1 MHYTIVCLFDLS
13 ALWRLETG
21 AGVFFYSLQK
31 AFCKC
36 MLLSLLFL
44 QPLIAPA
51 QTSSVKR
58 MIVEKRDASFTRFLQ
73 PAVFSLSKIMM
84 HDVVNP
90 PAAARY
96 YAYCM
101 LGAYEIVAQNNNTL
115 IPLTALVKQYK
126 SSIITTKQTDYD
138 HRIAAIY
145 CILETGRLML
155 PSGYR
160 LQEEEE
166 QFIAA
171 QQKAKVSRAIIDSSV
186 AVASYMAAR
195 IADYAKSDRY
205 GKLSAQLRY
214 TPIKGDGYWYPTPPA
229 YMEAVEPNWKSVR
242 PLIIDSCNQFPP
254 LSPVAFSKDSNS
266 LFYRLA
272 KEVYDVSTKPT
283 PEQLNIASF
292 WDCNPFVVA
301 TSGHMSIGFK
311 KISPGGHWMNI
322 AAIAAQ
328 KAQLDFAATITVQM
342 LVGVT
347 IQDAFI
353 SCWDEK
359 YRSNRIRPETYI
371 NRYINIKW
379 QPVLQT
385 PPFPEYTS
393 GHSVVST
400 AAAEVLTYLLGDRFA
415 YTDNS
420 EEIFEIPA
428 RSFSSFRNAAAE
440 AAMSRLY
447 GGIHYRDAIEN
458 GQQQGKELGVFI
470 VDRLQKM
477 GIKPVKSFYK

>member
-1 MHYTIVCLFDLS
+1 MPHKKVCLFDMS
-13 ALWRLETG
+13 TLWRLETA
-21 AGVFFYSLQK
+21 AGVIYSSGQK
-31 AFCKC
+31 AFCKY
-36 MLLSLLFL
+36 MLLSLLLF
-44 QPLIAPA
+44 QPLITPA
-51 QTSSVKR
+51 QTSSVKK
-58 MIVEKRDASFTRFLQ
+58 IVVEKSEATFTRFLQ

-115 IPLTALVKQYK
+115 SPLNGLLKQYK
-126 SSIITTKQTDYD
+126 SSVIKTKQTDYD

-166 QFIAA
+166 QFIAT

-186 AVASYMAAR
+186 AVAGYIAAR
-195 IADYAKSDRY
+195 IAEYAKSDRY

-214 TPIKGDGYWYPTPPA
+214 TPVKGDGYWYPTPPA
-229 YMEAVEPNWKSVR
+229 YMEAVEPNWKSLR

-254 LSPVAFSKDSNS
+254 LPPVAFSKDSNS
-266 LFYRLA
+266 SFYQLA
-272 KEVYDVSTKPT
+272 KEVYEVSLKPT

-342 LVGVT
+342 LVGIT
-347 IQDAFI
+347 IMDAFI

-400 AAAEVLTYLLGDRFA
+400 ASAEVLTYLLGDRFA

-420 EEIFEIPA
+420 EELFEIPA
-428 RSFSSFRNAAAE
+428 RSFPSFRNAAAE
-440 AAMSRLY
+440 AAISRLY

-458 GQQQGKELGVFI
+458 GQQQGKELGAFI
-470 VDRLQKM
+470 ISRLQQA
-477 GIKPVKSFYK
+477 GIQPVK

>member
-1 MHYTIVCLFDLS
+1 MHYTIVCLFDMS
-13 ALWRLETG
+13 TLWRLETG
-21 AGVFFYSLQK
+21 AGVFFSSGQK
-31 AFCKC
+31 VFWKC
-36 MLLSLLFL
+36 ILLALLLF
-44 QPLIAPA
+44 QPLATPA
-51 QTSSVKR
+51 QTSTTKK
-58 MIVEKRDASFTRFLQ
+58 IVVDKSDATFTRFLQ

-101 LGAYEIVAQNNNTL
+101 LGAYEIVAQNNNAL
-115 IPLTALVKQYK
+115 SPLSGLLKQYK
-126 SSIITTKQTDYD
+126 RNVITTKQADYD

-166 QFIAA
+166 QFIAT

-186 AVASYMAAR
+186 AVASYIAAR

-254 LSPVAFSKDSNS
+254 LPPVAFSKDSNS
-266 LFYRLA
+266 SFYRLA
-272 KEVYDVSTKPT
+272 REVYDVSIKST

-301 TSGHMSIGFK
+301 TSGHMSIGYK

-328 KAQLDFAATITVQM
+328 KAQLDFESTITVQM
-342 LVGVT
+342 LVGIT
-347 IQDAFI
+347 IHDAFI

-379 QPVLQT
+379 QPLLQT

-393 GHSVVST
+393 GHSVIST
-400 AAAEVLTYLLGDRFA
+400 AAAEVLTYLLGDRFT

-428 RSFSSFRNAAAE
+428 RSFSSFRHAAAE
-440 AAMSRLY
+440 AAISRMY

-458 GQQQGKELGVFI
+458 GQQQGKELGAFI
-470 VDRLQKM
+470 TKRLQAV
-477 GIKPVKSFYK
+477 GIKPVK

>member
-1 MHYTIVCLFDLS
+1 MQNVVVRLFDMS
-13 ALWRLETG
+13 ALRRLETG
-21 AGVFFYSLQK
+21 AGVISCSLLK
-31 AFCKC
+31 AFYQTVV
-36 MLLSLLFL
+36 LFLLLF
-44 QPLIAPA
+44 QPLAASA
-51 QTSSVKR
+51 QTITSKKA
-58 MIVEKRDASFTRFLQ
+58 IVQKSDAAFTRFLQ

-101 LGAYEIVAQNNNTL
+101 LGAYEIVSQNNTTL
-115 IPLTALVKQYK
+115 TSLNNLLKQYK
-126 SSIITTKQTDYD
+126 RSVITTRPADYD
-138 HRIAAIY
+138 HRIAAVY

-166 QFIAA
+166 QFIAE
-171 QQKAKVSRAIIDSSV
+171 QKKAKVPRAIIDSSV
-186 AVASYMAAR
+186 AVASYIAAR
-195 IADYAKSDRY
+195 IADYAKADRY

-214 TPIKGDGYWYPTPPA
+214 TPVKGDAYWYPTPPA

-242 PLIIDSCNQFPP
+242 PLIIDSCNQFPSLP
-254 LSPVAFSKDSNS
+254 PVPFSKDSS
-266 LFYRLA
+266 SDFFQLA
-272 KEVYDVSTKPT
+272 KEVYDVSIKPT

-328 KAQLDFAATITVQM
+328 KAQLDFAAAITAQM
-342 LVGVT
+342 LVGIT
-347 IQDAFI
+347 INDAFI
-353 SCWDEK
+353 CCWDEK

-379 QPVLQT
+379 QPLLQT

-400 AAAEVLTYLLGDRFA
+400 ATAEVLTYLFGDQFA

-420 EEIFEIPA
+420 EELFEIPA
-428 RSFSSFRNAAAE
+428 RSFSSFRDAAAE
-440 AAMSRLY
+440 AAISRLY
-447 GGIHYRDAIEN
+447 GGIHYRDAIVN
-458 GQQQGKELGVFI
+458 GQQQGKELGTFI
-470 VDRLQKM
+470 INRLQQA
-477 GIKPVKSFYK
+477 GIKPVK

>member
-1 MHYTIVCLFDLS
+1 M
-13 ALWRLETG
+13 ALLL
-21 AGVFFYSLQK
+21 LQL
-31 AFCKC
+31 AA
-36 MLLSLLFL
+36 S
-44 QPLIAPA
+44 A
-51 QTSSVKR
+51 QTRVSKKPVIKKN
-58 MIVEKRDASFTRFLQ
+58 EATAFTRYLQ
-73 PAVFSLSKIMM
+73 PAVFSLSKVMM

-101 LGAYEIVAQNNNTL
+101 LGAYEIVSQNDARLSNL
-115 IPLTALVKQYK
+115 GGLLKQYK
-126 SSIITTKQTDYD
+126 QPVITTKTTNYD
-138 HRIAAIY
+138 HRIAAVY

-166 QFIAA
+166 QFIAE
-171 QQKAKVSRAIIDSSV
+171 QQKLKVPAAVIDSSI
-186 AVASYMAAR
+186 AVAKYLAAR
-195 IADYAKSDRY
+195 IVDYSKTDRY
-205 GKLSAQLRY
+205 GRLSAQLRY
-214 TPIKGDGYWYPTPPA
+214 TPVKGEGYWYPTPPA
-229 YMEAVEPNWKSVR
+229 YMEAVEPNWKTVR
-242 PLIIDSCNQFPP
+242 PFVMDSCNQFPP
-254 LSPVAFSKDSNS
+254 LPPVAFSKDSNS
-266 LFYRLA
+266 HFYKLA
-272 KEVYDVSTKPT
+272 KEVYDASVKAT

-328 KAQLDFAATITVQM
+328 KAQLDFTATITVQT
-342 LVGVT
+342 LVGIT
-347 IQDAFI
+347 IMDAFI

-379 QPVLQT
+379 QPLLQT

-400 AAAEVLTYLLGDRFA
+400 ASAEVLTYLFGDKFS
-415 YTDNS
+415 YIDNS
-420 EEIFEIPA
+420 EELFEIPA
-428 RSFSSFRNAAAE
+428 RSFTSFRQAAAE
-440 AAMSRLY
+440 AAISRLY

-458 GQQQGKELGVFI
+458 GQQQGRDVGAFI
-470 VDRLQKM
+470 VSRLKEV
-477 GIKPVKSFYK
+477 GIKPVKCVDRFNNSL

>member
-1 MHYTIVCLFDLS
+1 MHKESLRLFDMS
-13 ALWRLETG
+13 TRRLETG
-21 AGVFFYSLQK
+21 AGIFWFFLVVI
-31 AFCKC
+31 
-36 MLLSLLFL
+36 FL
-44 QPLIAPA
+44 NNQVATA
-51 QTSSVKR
+51 QTTATKKR
-58 MIVEKRDASFTRFLQ
+58 VVQKSEAAFTRYLQ

-101 LGAYEIVAQNNNTL
+101 LGAYEIVSQNDPTL
-115 IPLTALVKQYK
+115 TTLDHILKEYKQPV
-126 SSIITTKQTDYD
+126 IATKRNSYD
-138 HRIAAIY
+138 ARIAAIY

-166 QFIAA
+166 QFIAD
-171 QQKAKVSRAIIDSSV
+171 QLKTKVIRAILDSSI
-186 AVASYMAAR
+186 AVANYMAAR
-195 IADYAKSDRY
+195 IVDFSKADRY

-214 TPIKGDGYWYPTPPA
+214 TPLKGDEYWYPTPPA
-229 YMEAVEPNWKSVR
+229 YMEAVEPNWKTVR
-242 PLIIDSCNQFPP
+242 PLVIDSCNQFPP
-254 LSPVAFSKDSNS
+254 KPPVEFSKDSTS
-266 LFYRLA
+266 DFYKLA
-272 KEVYDVSTKPT
+272 KEVYDVSIKPD

-311 KISPGGHWMNI
+311 KISPGGHWMNV
-322 AAIAAQ
+322 AGIAAQ
-328 KAQLDFAATITVQM
+328 QAQLSFNASITTQM
-342 LVGVT
+342 LAGIT
-347 IQDAFI
+347 IHDAFI

-379 QPVLQT
+379 QPLLQT

-393 GHSVVST
+393 GHSVVS
-400 AAAEVLTYLLGDRFA
+400 AATAEVLTYLFGDKFT

-420 EEIFEIPA
+420 EEMFEIPA
-428 RSFSSFRNAAAE
+428 RTFTSFRQAAAE
-440 AAMSRLY
+440 AAVSRLY

-458 GQQQGKELGVFI
+458 GQQQGRELGMFI
-470 VDRLQKM
+470 VDRLRSA
-477 GIKPVKSFYK
+477 GLKPVK